1 MNVDATIVAT
11 PFGIIPAQAII
22 TFQFDENG
30 DILPNTPAAVA
41 QIYSNAE
48 LNPQNENGLGTYY
61 LVTLYDANGARINS
75 VPMWWQFTEEANS
88 TVDISTMTP
97 YQTVGGNVIF
107 YPTTFT
113 INPPTPSTLGGVFSN
128 AGGPHLWV
136 SAINLNGSVTLTQ
149 PSFADISGTIDPSQ
163 LPAFSFGPTTFTGL
177 ITAQAN
183 IELGVIGTTGGAIT
197 MDGSTSGQVTITA
210 PAIAGVSTNPLIFS
224 NGIQVP
230 SAAFYSLGGDTG
242 ISRDSAAVI
251 DIGNGTAGD
260 ASGTV
265 NAAQYNVAGSQIAA
279 ANLSNGVT
287 GTGSIVLAASPT
299 TTGTLTA
306 AVISAT
312 SLEGLTG
319 QLTPNAAGGIAIG
332 TTALPFASL
341 WLGSTSA
348 HNAQLTGTF
357 TGNRV
362 WTIQDATDT
371 FVGRATTDTLTNKT
385 LTAPVINGTPTGTGI
400 PTAHVYQGSGGGN
413 YSSAS
418 TSYVAIDGTN
428 LSFTVTIPT
437 GWKLMVWGTADVGV
451 LTAPVA
457 AYFALVDGLTP
468 LVESEIYPATT
479 VATDTRQVTLMD
491 VVTGDGVSHTITMQ
505 YKTSNGSDSVTA
517 LNTST
522 TLTPHMTTLLVPSN

>member
-1 MNVDATIVAT
+1 MQNPSGINIPNGQITFQLNVDATILAN
-11 PFGIIPAQAII
+11 PYGIIPGQEII

-30 DILPNTPAAVA
+30 DILPNAPAAVA
-41 QIYSNAE
+41 QIYSNLE

-97 YQTVGGNVIF
+97 FQTVGGNVIF

-136 SAINLNGSVTLTQ
+136 SSINLNGSVTLTQ
-149 PSFADISGTIDPSQ
+149 PSFADISGTIAPDQ
-163 LPAFSFGPTTFTGL
+163 LPAFEFGATTFTGL
-177 ITAQAN
+177 ITAEAN
-183 IELGVIGTTGGAIT
+183 IELGVVGTTSGVIT
-197 MDGSTSGQVTITA
+197 MDGSTSGQATITA
-210 PAIAGVSTNPLIFS
+210 PAVAGTSTNPLVFS

-242 ISRDSAAVI
+242 ISRTSAAVLAV
-251 DIGNGTAGD
+251 GNGTAGD

-265 NAAQYNVAGSQIAA
+265 NAAAYQIGGTALAA
-279 ANLSNGVT
+279 SNLSNGVT
-287 GTGSIVLAASPT
+287 GTGAVVLAVSPT
-299 TTGTLTA
+299 VTGTVTA
-306 AVISAT
+306 AVIKAT

-341 WLGSTSA
+341 WLGSASA
-348 HNAQLTGTF
+348 DNAQITGTF

-362 WTIQDATDT
+362 WTIQDSTDT

-385 LTAPVINGTPTGTGI
+385 ISGQLILASATFGVGNGSSTPL
-400 PTAHVYQGSGGGN
+400 AALAQGSGSGP
-413 YSSAS
+413 AS
-418 TSYVAIDGTN
+418 ETVVQWME
-428 LSFTVTIPT
+428 VTINA
-437 GWKLMVWGTADVGV
+437 GT
-451 LTAPVA
+451 
-457 AYFALVDGLTP
+457 FWIP
-468 LVESEIYPATT
+468 LF
-479 VATDTRQVTLMD
+479 Q
-491 VVTGDGVSHTITMQ
+491 
-505 YKTSNGSDSVTA
+505 
-517 LNTST
+517 
-522 TLTPHMTTLLVPSN
+522 